1 MTIFDASVRLYSW
14 FNEHD
19 SFCLDTDESKLMS
32 DVDRKKYKK
41 KEEVSAIS
49 CALERLKTMN
59 VIDSTEVDNK
69 KIWVL
74 EKGFD
79 TLSQTVELTPET
91 CLSISTLV
99 NGFCDVID
107 NSSDKVDPHNVTEKD
122 VKNLLFVAAYLMD
135 ERGKDQ

>member
-1 MTIFDASVRLYSW
+1 MY
-14 FNEHD
+14 
-19 SFCLDTDESKLMS
+19 
-32 DVDRKKYKK
+32 
-41 KEEVSAIS
+41 
-49 CALERLKTMN
+49 
-59 VIDSTEVDNK
+59 K

-74 EKGFD
+74 KKSFD

-107 NSSDKVDPHNVTEKD
+107 NTADKVDPKDITEKD

-135 ERGKDQ
+135 ERNKD